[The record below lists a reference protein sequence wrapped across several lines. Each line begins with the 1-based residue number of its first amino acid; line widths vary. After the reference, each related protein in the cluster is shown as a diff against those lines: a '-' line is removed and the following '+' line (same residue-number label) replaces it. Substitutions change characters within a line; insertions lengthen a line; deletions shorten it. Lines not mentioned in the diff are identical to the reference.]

1 MRPDCL
7 EYEGLTGVPP
17 RRRDRASAVGAAGGC
32 QRPHGLFTA
41 THALSGVASPCKML
55 GGFGGVL
62 VFLSVGAAGE
72 GRAVGAT
79 ATHVLH
85 GVADPRDGAPGIQVF
100 RGPLV
105 RKRLRGEVIV
115 LLALTVAAG
124 GETSGRGVG
133 ALTTGWS
140 VVSLAEA
147 VGTRCGS
154 WDPSHDEV

>member
-1 MRPDCL
+1 M
-7 EYEGLTGVPP
+7 
-17 RRRDRASAVGAAGGC
+17 
-32 QRPHGLFTA
+32 
-41 THALSGVASPCKML
+41 
-55 GGFGGVL
+55 L
-62 VFLSVGAAGE
+62 VFLSAGAAGE

-79 ATHVLH
+79 ATHVLN

-100 RGPLV
+100 RGTSI
-105 RKRLRGEVIV
+105 RKCLRGDVIV

-124 GETSGRGVG
+124 GETSGRGGLG